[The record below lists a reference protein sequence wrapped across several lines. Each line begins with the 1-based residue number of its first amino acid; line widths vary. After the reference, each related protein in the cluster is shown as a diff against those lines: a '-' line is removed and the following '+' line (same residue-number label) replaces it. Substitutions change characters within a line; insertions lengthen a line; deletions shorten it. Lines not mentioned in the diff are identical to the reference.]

1 MTAARESKIS
11 IGERQKYVFIMDK
24 ELPTRIK
31 TMSELYSEL
40 RSEEN
45 KIIKSRT
52 IAGGTDY
59 MRNRLIIRNKEGIV
73 IDESSIFDTLVALG
87 RLIGFEKIDTADVWV
102 RKGKYGYRLVRRS
115 TNSNCY
121 RSDTSGWMV
130 LSNAPVI
137 SVALALNQL
146 FDQLNLRYIA
156 TIDNR

>member
-1 MTAARESKIS
+1 
-11 IGERQKYVFIMDK
+11 MDK

-73 IDESSIFDTLVALG
+73 IDDRAFLTHLWRLVA
-87 RLIGFEKIDTADVWV
+87 
-102 RKGKYGYRLVRRS
+102 
-115 TNSNCY
+115 
-121 RSDTSGWMV
+121 
-130 LSNAPVI
+130 
-137 SVALALNQL
+137 
-146 FDQLNLRYIA
+146 
-156 TIDNR
+156 